1 MKRRHRHERILELLQ
16 TAELDI
22 EGLASTLN
30 VSVATVRRDLGQ
42 LAEERKITRTYGG
55 AVLPPT
61 RLERSLQERA
71 MIAKREKEAIG
82 QLAATH
88 VVEGDTLVLDAG
100 TTTGSLARH
109 LRHFGN
115 LKVITNGFSVMLAL
129 AEAKNVEVILLGGT
143 LRYISYGVVG
153 PYAELVLRRITAK
166 KTFVSADGI
175 VAGRGLCEATAEQA
189 ALKALMLDQSKE
201 VYILADST
209 KLGDSYSS
217 FWTPFPETWTLIT
230 DSGAT
235 ESQLAPFRASP
246 GARIEIG
253 QIKDEPRMGT
263 NQRTGEQ
270 TANGRE

>member
-1 MKRRHRHERILELLQ
+1 MKRRNRHEQILELLQ
-16 TAELDI
+16 TSELDI
-22 EGLASTLN
+22 ERLAETLE
-30 VSVATVRRDLGQ
+30 VSVATIRRDLGQ
-42 LAEERKITRTYGG
+42 LAEEGKITRTYGG
-55 AVLPPT
+55 AVLPPA

-71 MIAKREKEAIG
+71 MIAKQEKEAIAHV
-82 QLAATH
+82 AAAQ
-88 VVEGDTLVLDAG
+88 VEDGDTLILDAG
-100 TTTGSLARH
+100 TTTGALARQ
-109 LRHFGN
+109 LRRFQS

-129 AEAKNVEVILLGGT
+129 AEAKNIEVILLGGT

-175 VAGRGLCEATAEQA
+175 VADRGLCEATAEQA
-189 ALKALMLDQSKE
+189 ALKALMLERTKE

-235 ESQLAPFRASP
+235 ESQLSPFRTIP
-246 GARIEIG
+246 GIKIQIG
-253 QIKDEPRMGT
+253 QTKQP
-263 NQRTGEQ
+263 
-270 TANGRE
+270 

>member
-22 EGLASTLN
+22 ERLASTLN

-42 LAEERKITRTYGG
+42 LAEEGKITRTYGG

-71 MIAKREKEAIG
+71 TIAKREKEAIG

-88 VVEGDTLVLDAG
+88 VIEGDTLVLDAG
-100 TTTGSLARH
+100 TTTGALARH
-109 LRHFGN
+109 LRHFGH

-129 AEAKNVEVILLGGT
+129 AEAKNIEVILLGGT

-189 ALKALMLDQSKE
+189 ALKALMLDQTKE

-209 KLGDSYSS
+209 KLGDDYSS

-246 GARIEIG
+246 GVRIEIG
-253 QIKDEPRMGT
+253 QIKDEPRMDT
-263 NQRTGEQ
+263 N
-270 TANGRE
+270 